1 MHNPSERH
9 WQAVKWILRYLQKT
23 VDVGFLFKQDDSHSQ
38 DVIGYV
44 DFDYAGNLD
53 NRRLTISYIFT
64 LTGGLVSQ
72 KSTLQSTIALS
83 TTKAEYMTIIEAI
96 KEAI

>member
-9 WQAVKWILRYLQKT
+9 WQAVKWIICYLQKT
-23 VDVGFLFKQDDSHSQ
+23 VDVGFLFKHDDSHSQ

-44 DFDYAGNLD
+44 DFDNAGNLD

-64 LTGGLVSQ
+64 L
-72 KSTLQSTIALS
+72 A
-83 TTKAEYMTIIEAI
+83 
-96 KEAI
+96 

>member
-1 MHNPSERH
+1 MHNPGERH

-44 DFDYAGNLD
+44 DFDYVGNLD